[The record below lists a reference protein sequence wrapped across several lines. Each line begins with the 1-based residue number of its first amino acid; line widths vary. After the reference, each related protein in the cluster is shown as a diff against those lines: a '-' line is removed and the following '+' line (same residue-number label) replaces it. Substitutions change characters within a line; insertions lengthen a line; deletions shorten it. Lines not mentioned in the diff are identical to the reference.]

1 MITMPPPPPTLPSP
15 PCNIQTDWRKAWHQ
29 WKNQPVLSHRKNN
42 TFLMTPIKSTRS
54 AHFDVSCTC
63 MLLDLNVKA
72 PSAHEKEPYLKKL
85 LSLCEWDK
93 KLTHNFYRK
102 QVNYSPSVQNSRH
115 IRNVSQKSLGTN
127 KENKLTRSSLVRRG
141 VFHQKENV
149 TLEYG
154 MTRRPCVISKEPL
167 DTMKFWLNVFI
178 KCYSY
183 HPLEK

>member
-1 MITMPPPPPTLPSP
+1 MITMPPPPLPSP
-15 PCNIQTDWRKAWHQ
+15 MQHTDWLKESVTLVE
-29 WKNQPVLSHRKNN
+29 KSTGTKPPKNN

-54 AHFDVSCTC
+54 AHFNASCTC

-154 MTRRPCVISKEPL
+154 RTQRPCVISKEPL